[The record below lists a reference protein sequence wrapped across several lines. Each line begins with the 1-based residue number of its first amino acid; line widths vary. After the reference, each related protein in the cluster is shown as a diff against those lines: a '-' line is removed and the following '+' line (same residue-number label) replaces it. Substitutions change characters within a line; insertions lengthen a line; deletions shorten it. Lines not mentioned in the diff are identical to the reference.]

1 MECVCAECV
10 RFCSFFV
17 GDYGGVGCD
26 KAGSDSEMVVCEPC
40 SFDSEAASAGCA
52 VGVLLIDVVNA
63 DWYVHSEVQAD
74 EMGLVVGGKGVCGL
88 QVGVSFVGKEVSGEP
103 IGDFG

>member
-1 MECVCAECV
+1 
-10 RFCSFFV
+10 
-17 GDYGGVGCD
+17 
-26 KAGSDSEMVVCEPC
+26 MVVCEPC

-88 QVGVSFVGKEVSGEP
+88 QVGVSFVGKEESGDP